1 MRNLINQ
8 MTINEKQRELRL
20 QTHLVDGVE
29 SPTDA
34 ENTSCREFE
43 KLNHSCITDQRNNAY
58 SARSRTQAC
67 TLYSLLGFR
76 YDFNDCMTDCVMGC

>member
-29 SPTDA
+29 GPTDA

-43 KLNHSCITDQRNNAY
+43 KQNHSCITDKRNDAY
-58 SARSRTQAC
+58 RPGVERKHAHC
-67 TLYSLLGFR
+67 IH
-76 YDFNDCMTDCVMGC
+76 